1 MVHPTLLLFF
11 PSARS
16 LLEPLYPVW
25 EKRLGS
31 KALALEKAQ
40 PQAWREGLGRL
51 LNQNRLLALRA
62 RGFPPDPAPTLVVL
76 GSPLDEALEET
87 LADLEA
93 FFLGAGSQGLEARL
107 HLVLLLRDP
116 QEFQAAG
123 RFPPNPAHPLPS
135 RVWPLA
141 LWNRRGGR
149 LAREEYLQ
157 VWVQHF
163 VEALIHTRAPLQP
176 TQGRDW
182 MGLGVARI
190 ERAQPQAQDL
200 VPGLWEAIQGAGE
213 GHPGAFQLPP
223 PPQTPKAQYPPKPER
238 QDCFRYPEWRGS
250 SWEQALAEQARK
262 EEAALEEALLSLENP
277 IRFASVSEALFKGPK
292 ALQAVLTGLRETQG
306 ELQKRL
312 QEALAEMDEALGFR
326 GQRARYRRLKA
337 RQERGRP
344 VDEEEFDRLEALFQ
358 ELDGALGEGRLE
370 VLLERDGEAR
380 ALREELERLKAELEE
395 GQKEWDRQEAAA
407 SSQSQPRG
415 FRWFFPRRPTTP
427 ETPSARKQLCDA
439 AWSILGEAHERYV
452 AYAARLEKYRRIYR
466 EVGYLNALLPA
477 LAEEERQLQET
488 LERIQSFSPRAPS
501 RTHNPLVVRLPGP
514 RPPRFAY
521 HQEAARLLQEGILE
535 HLWYGDDL
543 EALEEELLEG
553 AERLLAHTPPP
564 EPLNPPPETWALL
577 VEAATPQVP
586 VRTWPEH
593 RAYAYVLGS
602 AQGRR
607 WGEAYAEE
615 PGREGEVVLF
625 RLLYPLA
632 PADLWREG
640 AGAFSEEGELS
651 LQEAPAQAG
660 QPRDSLRPNPLLD
673 ELQGLLG

>member
-1 MVHPTLLLFF
+1 MVHPTLLLAF

-16 LLEPLYPVW
+16 LVEPLYPVW
-25 EKRLGS
+25 EKRLGPS
-31 KALALEKAQ
+31 GLALEKAQ
-40 PQAWREGLGRL
+40 PPAWREGLGRL
-51 LNQNRLLALRA
+51 LNQGRLLALRA
-62 RGFPPDPAPTLVVL
+62 RGLPPDPAPTLVVL
-76 GSPLDEALEET
+76 GSPLEGALEET

-93 FFLGAGSQGLEARL
+93 FFLGTGSQGLEARL

-123 RFPPNPAHPLPS
+123 RFPPNPRHPLPS

-163 VEALIHTRAPLQP
+163 VEALLHTNTPLQP
-176 TQGRDW
+176 DQGRDW
-182 MGLGVARI
+182 MGLGIARM
-190 ERAQPQAQDL
+190 ERTQPQAPDL
-200 VPGLWEAIQGAGE
+200 VPGLWEAIKEAGE
-213 GHPGAFQLPP
+213 GYSAPLQLPQP
-223 PPQTPKAQYPPKPER
+223 PRASAEPRYPPKPER
-238 QDCFRYPEWRGS
+238 QDCLRYPEWRGPL
-250 SWEQALAEQARK
+250 WEQAQKALAQE

-277 IRFASVSEALFKGPK
+277 IRFAGVKEALFKGPR
-292 ALQAVLTGLRETQG
+292 ALQATLTALQG
-306 ELQKRL
+306 ARAELQNRL
-312 QEALAEMDEALGFR
+312 HATLAELDEGLGFR

-337 RQERGRP
+337 RKDRGRP
-344 VDEEEFDRLEALFQ
+344 VDQEEFDRLEALFQ
-358 ELDGALGEGRLE
+358 ELDGALADGRLE
-370 VLLERDGEAR
+370 VLLEKDGEAR
-380 ALREELERLKAELEE
+380 ALREKLERLKVELEE
-395 GQKEWDRQEAAA
+395 GQQAWNKQEAAA
-407 SSQSQPRG
+407 PPPPRPRG
-415 FRWFFPRRPTTP
+415 LWGFFSRRPTTP
-427 ETPSARKQLCDA
+427 ETPSARKRLCDE
-439 AWSILGEAHERYV
+439 AWSILGEAHELHA

-477 LAEEERQLQET
+477 LAEEEGQLQET
-488 LERIQSFSPRAPS
+488 LERIQSFSPEAPS
-501 RTHNPLVVRLPGP
+501 RSHNPLVVRLTGP
-514 RPPRFAY
+514 RPPRSAY
-521 HQEAARLLQEGILE
+521 RQEAERLLQEGILE

-564 EPLNPPPETWALL
+564 GPLNPSPEAWALL

-602 AQGRR
+602 AQGAR

-632 PADLWREG
+632 PEDLWQEG
-640 AGAFSEEGELS
+640 AEPFFEEGELS
-651 LQEAPAQAG
+651 PQEAPAG
-660 QPRDSLRPNPLLD
+660 QPRDSLRPNTLLD